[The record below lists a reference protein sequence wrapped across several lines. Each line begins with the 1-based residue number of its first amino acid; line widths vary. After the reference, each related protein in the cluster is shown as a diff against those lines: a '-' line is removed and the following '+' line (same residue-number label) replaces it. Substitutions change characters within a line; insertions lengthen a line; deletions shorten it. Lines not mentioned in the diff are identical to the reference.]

1 MVRRACWATKPDGTP
16 CRAAPL
22 TEGDYCLMHSPEH
35 AEEVQEARRLG
46 GLRRRREVTV
56 QGAYERDGLRSV
68 DGLLRVLEIAV
79 LDTLGLDN
87 SVARARTLG
96 YLVGVGLKA
105 LEVGEL
111 EARLGALE
119 AAVRARPR
127 IAPSP
132 LDDRVEDVEFAEA
145 AS

>member
-1 MVRRACWATKPDGTP
+1 MVRRTCQAVKDDGAP
-16 CRAAPL
+16 CQAAPL
-22 TEGDYCLMHSPEH
+22 TDGRFCLMHAPEH
-35 AEEVQEARRLG
+35 AAEVQDARRLG

-56 QGAYERDGLRSV
+56 QGAYDLGSLEHVAGLR
-68 DGLLRVLEIAV
+68 RVLGIAI

-111 EARLGALE
+111 DERVGVLE
-119 AAVRARPR
+119 MAVRARPR
-127 IAPSP
+127 RVRSP
-132 LDDRVEDVEFAEA
+132 LDAFEPGIEFVER

>member
-1 MVRRACWATKPDGTP
+1 MVGRTCEATKSDGTP
-16 CRAAPL
+16 CQAAPL
-22 TEGDYCLMHSPEH
+22 TESDFCLMHSPEH
-35 AEEVQEARRLG
+35 TDEVQEARRLG

-56 QGAYERDGLRSV
+56 QGAYELDGLGSV
-68 DGLLRVLEIAV
+68 AGLQRVLEIAI

-96 YLVGVGLKA
+96 FLVGVGLKA

-111 EARLGALE
+111 EERLAVLE
-119 AAVRARPR
+119 MAMRAQPR
-127 IAPSP
+127 RVPSP
-132 LDDRVEDVEFAEA
+132 LNELEAEIEFVER

>member
-1 MVRRACWATKPDGTP
+1 MRRVCRATKPEGTP

-56 QGAYERDGLRSV
+56 QGAYELAGLRSV
-68 DGLLRVLEIAV
+68 DGLLRVLEIAI
-79 LDTLGLDN
+79 LDSLGLDN

-96 YLVGVGLKA
+96 YLVGIGLKA

-111 EARLGALE
+111 EARLEALE
-119 AAVRARPR
+119 AAVHARPQ

-132 LDDRVEDVEFAEA
+132 LDDEIEDVEFVEA

>member
-1 MVRRACWATKPDGTP
+1 
-16 CRAAPL
+16 
-22 TEGDYCLMHSPEH
+22 MHAPEH
-35 AEEVQEARRLG
+35 AAEVQDARRLG
-46 GLRRRREVTV
+46 GLRRRREVAV
-56 QGAYERDGLRSV
+56 QGAYDLGDLEHVAGLR
-68 DGLLRVLEIAV
+68 RVLGIAI

-111 EARLGALE
+111 DERVGVLE
-119 AAVRARPR
+119 MAVRARPR
-127 IAPSP
+127 RVRSP
-132 LDDRVEDVEFAEA
+132 LDAFEPGIEFVER

>member
-1 MVRRACWATKPDGTP
+1 MARRACKATKPDGTP

-22 TEGDYCLMHSPEH
+22 TGGDYCLMHSPEH